1 MSIHR
6 TSEVVALIRL
16 RRSLIT
22 VAISYGY
29 FLLAFALWRRGAE
42 LPPITQAVVIVGAI
56 IAVGGVVLAGREIG
70 LWLMTASL
78 AIATIY
84 LVVDPFVTIAWFQL
98 SVLIAIISLAVVF
111 LFIEH
116 TWTLTISILV
126 SLALFNFF
134 AYFSAPVSL
143 LRSGSFLGRGAVS
156 TLMVLSTNIYALYGW
171 NRMLMR
177 ARSNDIK
184 MTNLLT
190 EIKTLEKSQE
200 SQKIWRNLVI
210 RVHETTL
217 NTIRSLLT
225 LKDTP
230 IQNLRSAI
238 ENSFQ
243 QDRSIMRK
251 AQERRS
257 GSVIA
262 AIRAG
267 IDSAALQERVRIIS
281 QGVNLH
287 LEAQVAE
294 TIERVVREAL
304 RNAVEHA
311 AARNIEIQWR
321 TSIDRTQSA
330 GERERG
336 RVQIMITDDGSLPI
350 ASKSGGIGTSL
361 VMAKSIRELGGTF
374 TISTRDELTGTGAVV
389 KLDVPTFVTDVDGGA
404 VDFPSYSAIDLGRY
418 MALLTLFGPAM
429 TGVFFFPILGI
440 WWSGQWISQA
450 IGFIALLYLL
460 ITTFIRMKRLGWIES
475 TVTAIGLLSIIH
487 FLQLDPLTCTQ
498 SQPFQWV
505 INSSVYGLFI
515 ILLWGK
521 WQITVVAYPIFLY
534 LVAPFHDLIPQE
546 CNFIFNFPILNTLF
560 SFLFVAV
567 VFILVYKSFE
577 RVETFRDSRKVKN
590 LELVS
595 EIERSDA
602 AFEKILELD
611 ATAQQIIREL
621 LEHTGPLSSDS
632 QNSLRRI
639 DARLRAEIQIDP
651 VSSSGLTILA
661 RAFVNRVTEQNRWME
676 VRSIHGD
683 EDAREIPPVIRE
695 RFFAVTG
702 DVPNGSSI
710 QVIVDD
716 GYAELSLRCGS
727 AIPDSVRDLQKTVQ
741 VIQDPEI
748 AVFVHPQSPQEYI
761 LVLRREKLSR

>member
-16 RRSLIT
+16 RRSLVI

-42 LPPITQAVVIVGAI
+42 LPPITQAVVILGAI
-56 IAVGGVVLAGREIG
+56 IAVAGVVLARREIG

-78 AIATIY
+78 AIVTIY

-111 LFIEH
+111 LFIER
-116 TWTLTISILV
+116 TWMLTISILV
-126 SLALFNFF
+126 SLALFNFV

-156 TLMVLSTNIYALYGW
+156 TLMIASTSIYALYGW

-184 MTNLLT
+184 MTNLQA
-190 EIKTLEKSQE
+190 EIKMLEKSQE
-200 SQKIWRNLVI
+200 SQKLWRNLVI

-311 AARNIEIQWR
+311 AASTIEIQWR

-330 GERERG
+330 GERECG
-336 RVQIMITDDGSLPI
+336 RVQITITDDGSLPV

-374 TISTRDELTGTGAVV
+374 TISTRDELTGAGAVV
-389 KLDVPTFVTDVDGGA
+389 KLDVPTFVRDIDGGA

-748 AVFVHPQSPQEYI
+748 AVFVHPQSQQEYI

>member
-243 QDRSIMRK
+243 QDRLIMRK

-267 IDSAALQERVRIIS
+267 IDSAALEERVRIIS

-287 LEAQVAE
+287 LEAQVAD

-311 AARNIEIQWR
+311 AAKNIEIQWR
-321 TSIDRTQSA
+321 TSIERTQGT

-336 RVQIMITDDGSLPI
+336 RVQIEITDDGLLPV
-350 ASKSGGIGTSL
+350 ASKSDGIGTSL
-361 VMAKSIRELGGTF
+361 VMAKSVRELGGTF
-374 TISTRDELTGTGAVV
+374 TIATREAPTGAGAVV
-389 KLDVPTFVTDVDGGA
+389 KLDVPTFVTEIEGGA

-429 TGVFFFPILGI
+429 TGVIFFPILGI
-440 WWSGQWISQA
+440 WWSGQWISQV
-450 IGFIALLYLL
+450 IGLTTLLYLL
-460 ITTFIRMKRLGWIES
+460 MTTFIRMKRLGWIES
-475 TVTAIGLLSIIH
+475 SVTAIGLLSIIH
-487 FLQLDPLTCTQ
+487 FLQLDQLNCIQ

-505 INSSVYGLFI
+505 INSVVYGLFI

-521 WQITVVAYPIFLY
+521 WQIILVAYPIFLY

-567 VFILVYKSFE
+567 VFMLVYKSFE
-577 RVETFRDSRKVKN
+577 RLETIRDSRKVKT

-595 EIERSDA
+595 DIERNDA

-621 LEHTGPLSSDS
+621 MDHTGPLSSDS

-639 DARLRAEIQIDP
+639 DAQLRAEIQIDP

-661 RAFVNRVTEQNRWME
+661 RDFVNRVTAQNRWME

-683 EDAREIPPVIRE
+683 EDARAIPLVIRE
-695 RFFAVTG
+695 RFFAVTS

-710 QVIVDD
+710 QVIVND

-727 AIPDSVRDLQKTVQ
+727 AIPDSVKDLQNAVQ
-741 VIQDPEI
+741 VINDPEI
-748 AVFVHPQSPQEYI
+748 AVFVHPQGQQEYI